1 LAKTSATLYGKNNL
15 AVLENMFSA
24 LVATKSKI
32 ARFEIIIPVRMRKCY
47 AWLLLFV
54 TTVQWVG
61 GHLYF
66 EVTQLVEMEQ
76 AMSEPEQAISNE
88 IYEETG
94 IEANVNIL
102 PKGRQVRWGADY
114 GNYFAYEKTI
124 GTDTVAFTI
133 DYSPRTATW
142 EQVAGQLPND
152 QQDDAPYSTFA
163 KFLFGAVFF
172 EPVSQLNNPY
182 KGHPDSN
189 FSLCIIHGRLSTS
202 PFSPPPDFHC

>member
-1 LAKTSATLYGKNNL
+1 
-15 AVLENMFSA
+15 
-24 LVATKSKI
+24 
-32 ARFEIIIPVRMRKCY
+32 MRKCY

-66 EVTQLVEMEQ
+66 EVTQWVEMEQ

-94 IEANVNIL
+94 IETSVNIL
-102 PKGRQVRWGADY
+102 QEGSQARWGAHY
-114 GNYFAYEKTI
+114 GNYFAFEKAI
-124 GTDTVAFTI
+124 GDDTVAFTI

-142 EQVAGQLPND
+142 EQVAGQLPNE
-152 QQDDAPYSTFA
+152 QGDAPPSTFA

-172 EPVSQLNNPY
+172 EPVSQLYNQY
-182 KGHPDSN
+182 KGHPNSN
-189 FSLCIIHGRLSTS
+189 FSLCVMHGRLSTT
-202 PFSPPPDFHC
+202 PLSPPPDFHC